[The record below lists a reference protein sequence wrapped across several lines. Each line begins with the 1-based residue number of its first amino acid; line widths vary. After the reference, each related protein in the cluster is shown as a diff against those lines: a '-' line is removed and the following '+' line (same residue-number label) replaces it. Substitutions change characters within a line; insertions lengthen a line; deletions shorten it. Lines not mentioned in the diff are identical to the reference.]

1 MLEYKVLC
9 YTDFILKNGENQ
21 VWGYTPIYPAF
32 GRGSNQ
38 DQEFKVI
45 IGYLVSLRPPWSYK
59 ASLRPART
67 TQCGH
72 VLKQEAGGGGAGG
85 VGWGNR
91 GMKGEVT

>member
-1 MLEYKVLC
+1 VSPGKVLS
-9 YTDFILKNGENQ
+9 Q
-21 VWGYTPIYPAF
+21 HF
-32 GRGSNQ
+32 GGLVSIPSPGGGGSRLGDRGKQN
-38 DQEFKVI
+38 
-45 IGYLVSLRPPWSYK
+45 LVSLRPPWSYK